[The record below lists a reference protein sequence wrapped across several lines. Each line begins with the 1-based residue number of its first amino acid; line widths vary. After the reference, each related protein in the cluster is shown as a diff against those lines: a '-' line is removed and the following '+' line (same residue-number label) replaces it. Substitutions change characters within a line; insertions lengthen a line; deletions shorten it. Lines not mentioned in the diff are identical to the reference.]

1 MLNRVIAGLLLAVAL
16 GLAAGPAGAD
26 GSDGYRHRHPHWG
39 YDLRLPPERHVIEV
53 VDGWGRYIMNGR
65 PFTAVVPECAHW
77 VAGERITFLS
87 GDMNGACRTTL
98 IHNYRWRQTCEF
110 WC

>member
-1 MLNRVIAGLLLAVAL
+1 MVNRVIAGLLLAVAL

-26 GSDGYRHRHPHWG
+26 GSDSYRHRHWG

-53 VDGWGRYIMNGR
+53 VDGWGRFIMNGR

-87 GDMNGACRTTL
+87 GDMNGACRTAL